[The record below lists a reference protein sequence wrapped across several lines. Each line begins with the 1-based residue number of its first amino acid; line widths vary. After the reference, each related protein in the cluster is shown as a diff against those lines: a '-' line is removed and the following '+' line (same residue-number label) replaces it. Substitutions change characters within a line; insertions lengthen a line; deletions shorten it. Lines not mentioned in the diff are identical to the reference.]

1 MGRSEAGAHTE
12 QAWGL
17 RGQKSQKR
25 SEPPGHTLTGLGS
38 QFEGVPMG
46 QIQDQIWVSESDTTC
61 LLSTSKKKADSNS
74 SLFYESR
81 LAIIMTIILWS

>member
-1 MGRSEAGAHTE
+1 MGRSEAGTHTE

-46 QIQDQIWVSESDTTC
+46 QIQDQI
-61 LLSTSKKKADSNS
+61 
-74 SLFYESR
+74 
-81 LAIIMTIILWS
+81 